1 MVILFCVVTAFTMIP
16 VVDVANVLPM
26 VTAL

>member
-1 MVILFCVVTAFTMIP
+1 MVILFSVVTAFTMIP

-26 VTAL
+26 VTAV